1 MIDFTGSHFEK
12 AISLWG
18 IRWSVASPISDRPW
32 EERMQERGVLMNNG
46 TRSGQVRCL
55 ECGTVFA
62 DPYGGLR

>member
-32 EERMQERGVLMNNG
+32 EERMQERGVHVEYATL
-46 TRSGQVRCL
+46 TR
-55 ECGTVFA
+55 
-62 DPYGGLR
+62 GGLN